1 MIASIILADTMTTAD
16 IFSKFAK
23 ETSRIF
29 FFLEIIKASLEATIC
44 LIVSVTMLLIIITVV
59 FLLSNKKQTSKL

>member
-1 MIASIILADTMTTAD
+1 MIASIILADTMTTD

-23 ETSRIF
+23 ETSRILL
-29 FFLEIIKASLEATIC
+29 FLEIIKASLEATC

>member
-1 MIASIILADTMTTAD
+1 MIARIILADTMTTD

-23 ETSRIF
+23 ETSRIL

-44 LIVSVTMLLIIITVV
+44 LIVLVTMLLIIVTVV